1 MSCYVAL
8 RHPKIL
14 RPSSAPEIPQ
24 VVWPRGSPFHWSAF
38 RICRISRPRSAQEI
52 LQVVWPRGSPFQGS
66 AFRICRISRPRS
78 AQEFCKFCRWRVLSL
93 TFTCWEVDFSQR
105 TNARDVGRRYM
116 RFFCWINLATDGS
129 KCNKGHKFLNRKNPR
144 QLPIRQNRINP
155 HFGQCR
161 KNRSNC
167 LYKGQ

>member
-1 MSCYVAL
+1 MHRPTGHFGHQNTTHPRYDARTDPHRASSENPPIPTHDRKNPQIWL
-8 RHPKIL
+8 RFI
-14 RPSSAPEIPQ
+14 R
-24 VVWPRGSPFHWSAF
+24 R
-38 RICRISRPRSAQEI
+38 
-52 LQVVWPRGSPFQGS
+52 RGSPFQGS

-93 TFTCWEVDFSQR
+93 PSTCWEVDFSQR

-116 RFFCWINLATDGS
+116 RFFCWISLATDGS
-129 KCNKGHKFLNRKNPR
+129 KCNESHKFLNRKNPH
-144 QLPIRQNRINP
+144 QLPIRQNRIRP